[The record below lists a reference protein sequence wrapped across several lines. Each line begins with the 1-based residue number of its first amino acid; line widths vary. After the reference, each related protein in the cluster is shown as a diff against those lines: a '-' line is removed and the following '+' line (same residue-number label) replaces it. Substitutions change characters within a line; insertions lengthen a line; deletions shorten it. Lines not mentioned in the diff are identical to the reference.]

1 MDFTPEPALS
11 VGMKTNGNEWK
22 KPLSHLYIFC
32 GNGIGFRK
40 AWIRNGIGIFRH
52 TEMNK
57 YSRKARKINY
67 DYACI
72 KSYNN
77 KDVWTYSL
85 QVMCVNTLTC
95 IIGD

>member
-1 MDFTPEPALS
+1 MEMSGKTPSPIS
-11 VGMKTNGNEWK
+11 
-22 KPLSHLYIFC
+22 IFFG

-57 YSRKARKINY
+57 YSRTARKINY

-85 QVMCVNTLTC
+85 HVMCVNTLTC
-95 IIGD
+95 IIGDW